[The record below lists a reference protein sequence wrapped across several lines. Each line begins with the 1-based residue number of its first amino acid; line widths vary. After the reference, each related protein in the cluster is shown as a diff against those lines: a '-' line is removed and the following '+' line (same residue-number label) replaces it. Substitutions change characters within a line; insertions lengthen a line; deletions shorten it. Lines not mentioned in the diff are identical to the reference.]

1 MFLMRVALVSTV
13 VLVFAGC
20 EKKQASGTGNEPQS
34 AQAPQT
40 SQRPGPNPSVLLAQ
54 APRPRPAPDLS
65 TTSEAEAK
73 AQVAAFVDWASA
85 STFEQTEDLHR
96 AIASA
101 AKNEYVLRA
110 LCDEADRSEAV
121 DHSRT
126 IITLSIIGEVR
137 HPVSQGCL
145 VKFLHR
151 PFPEKGTVID
161 GEIVEQTSLG
171 SLQGKAVDGLAYQHT
186 AEGDKEVLWAV
197 SKHPSRIVR
206 AEAIDAYLWNHNDS
220 AEARAM
226 LSRYVH
232 PDEQVFM
239 DRVRRGQNESAE
251 EFNRKLAVFTKK
263 HPELRPPAPERSQQG
278 TQQKAEDNAG
288 PSLRN
293 PPAY

>member
-1 MFLMRVALVSTV
+1 MILMRLALLFTI
-13 VLVFAGC
+13 VLVCAGC
-20 EKKQASGTGNEPQS
+20 ERKQASSAGNEPQR
-34 AQAPQT
+34 APAPQT
-40 SQRPGPNPSVLLAQ
+40 SQKPDPNPSAQ

-65 TTSEAEAK
+65 AASEADAK
-73 AQVAAFVDWASA
+73 ARVAAFVDWASA
-85 STFEQTEDLHR
+85 TTSEQTEDVRR

-101 AKNEYVLRA
+101 ARNEHVLRA
-110 LCDEADRSEAV
+110 LCDEVDRAAAV

-126 IITLSIIGEVR
+126 IITLSILGEVR
-137 HPVSQGCL
+137 HPVSQACL
-145 VKFLHR
+145 AKFLHR

-186 AEGDKEVLWAV
+186 PEGDKEVLWAV

-206 AEAIDAYLWNHNDS
+206 AEAINAYLWNHNDS
-220 AEARAM
+220 ADARAT

-232 PDEQVFM
+232 PDERVFM

-251 EFNRKLAVFTKK
+251 EFNKNLAVFMKK
-263 HPELRPPAPERSQQG
+263 HPELRPPVPERAQQAAG
-278 TQQKAEDNAG
+278 QKAEDKAAPTL
-288 PSLRN
+288 PS